1 MAALKAAPSPTQS
14 PMAPEAGL
22 GAIPA
27 DLLVTTQVCMEAK
40 GKSGI
45 PAGQESFTPAARELH
60 GWASLLAAGLCL
72 SGESPGSQPALRL
85 SARASRTQTLYVTRA
100 AMVGAAKN

>member
-1 MAALKAAPSPTQS
+1 
-14 PMAPEAGL
+14 MAPEAGL

-60 GWASLLAAGLCL
+60 GWASLLAAG
-72 SGESPGSQPALRL
+72 SSPPEVATGGLPALRL
-85 SARASRTQTLYVTRA
+85 SARASRTVALCVTRA
-100 AMVGAAKN
+100 AMVGAANK

>member
-1 MAALKAAPSPTQS
+1 
-14 PMAPEAGL
+14 MAPEAGL

-45 PAGQESFTPAARELH
+45 PAGQESFTPAARQHLW
-60 GWASLLAAGLCL
+60 WASLLAAGCCL

-85 SARASRTQTLYVTRA
+85 SARASRTQTLCVTRA
-100 AMVGAAKN
+100 AMVGASVK